1 MGRHNVGHN
10 SNSRHCEEPAVS
22 VEAPLCFGQLY
33 SWREIES
40 YPREW
45 LREANLPATWHL
57 RGLSMAQVDAALRR
71 LVDWHEP
78 LRTSYQ
84 LRDGVPVQQ
93 VHPEVE
99 LPIGRVDRV
108 VTGHDEPDRTTAALL
123 DVPIPMTGGLCWQGV
138 LVSTGGAPIFL
149 SMSFSHLI
157 LDGWSIHELESQ
169 FRAVLHG
176 ATAVR
181 LGPSARELAR
191 QQRDPASATRTAG
204 AERYWR
210 GVLTD
215 PDVHR
220 LPTLPMGAQRN
231 RIQTTLHSRRLGG
244 LAEQAAKQLSVTPS
258 TVLMAL
264 AAAGL
269 ARHTAAGSTGSA
281 RVAVS
286 LLSSNRSTPEYRHVV
301 GTMNQLIP
309 VVSTVDAGATVGEHI
324 TALHRAATRACR
336 YSCYD
341 IDRVREVA
349 AEVGATAAHDGWFN
363 QLYPSWFSYR
373 QLDGEPPDA
382 EDRTPAELA
391 WTPLVRTYGQPFDVR
406 VTARGGRTS
415 VTLRVDPEVIP
426 AEALTAILRDI
437 ALGVQR
443 AVSEPTSSL
452 KDLWTAATGP
462 HPALYPQD

>member
-1 MGRHNVGHN
+1 VTA
-10 SNSRHCEEPAVS
+10 S
-22 VEAPLCFGQLY
+22 APLSFGQLY

-45 LREANLPATWHL
+45 LREANLPATWDL

-78 LRTSYQ
+78 LRTSYH
-84 LRDGVPVQQ
+84 LHDGVPVQE

-108 VTGHDEPDRTTAALL
+108 ITDYGDPDRTTAALL
-123 DVPIPMTGGLCWQGV
+123 DVPIPMTGGLCWQGL
-138 LVSTGGAPIFL
+138 LVSTDGRPMFL

-157 LDGWSIHELESQ
+157 LDVWSIHELESQ
-169 FRAVLHG
+169 FRAVLDG

-181 LGPSARELAR
+181 LGPSGRELSR
-191 QQRDPASATRTAG
+191 RQRDPSGATRLAG

-210 GVLTD
+210 AVLTD
-215 PDVHR
+215 PAVHR
-220 LPTLPMGAQRN
+220 LPTLPVGVQRN
-231 RIQTTLHSRRLGG
+231 RIQATLHSHRLGG
-244 LAEQAAKQLSVTPS
+244 LAAQAAKQLGVTAPA
-258 TVLMAL
+258 VVMAL

-269 ARHTAAGSTGSA
+269 ARHTAAEPTGSA

-286 LLSSNRSTPEYRHVV
+286 LMSSNRFTPEYQHVV

-309 VVSTVDAGATVGEHI
+309 VVSTVDGAATVGEHI
-324 TALHRAATRACR
+324 TKLHWAAAKAYR

-341 IDRVREVA
+341 IDRVREIA

-363 QLYPSWFSYR
+363 QLHPCWFNYL
-373 QLDGEPPDA
+373 QLDGSPHNAAGKRSPGA
-382 EDRTPAELA
+382 APTSSAADRTPAELA
-391 WTPLVRTYGQPFDVR
+391 WTPLARQYGQPFDVR

-415 VTLRVDPEVIP
+415 VALRVDPEVIP

-452 KDLWTAATGP
+452 KDLWNAGGAGP
-462 HPALYPQD
+462 HRTLFPKD